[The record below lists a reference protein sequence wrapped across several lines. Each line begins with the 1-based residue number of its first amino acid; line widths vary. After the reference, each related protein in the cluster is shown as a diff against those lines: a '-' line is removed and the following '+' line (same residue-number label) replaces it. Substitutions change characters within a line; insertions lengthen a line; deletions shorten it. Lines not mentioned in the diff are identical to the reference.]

1 MAYLTF
7 KSSFLFIQRDW
18 DLCFPVIR
26 QFVEAV
32 AADRFVGVLGAQHHL
47 LLVAGET
54 VRMVGEVAAAHAD
67 GVLVFGRCYYLLYFY
82 RCETRGC
89 DIGRKYLV
97 DAVVY
102 LVLLYNG
109 WFRLCGRGIS
119 RPVYWG

>member
-1 MAYLTF
+1 MRYLTF

-67 GVLVFGRCYYLLYFY
+67 GVHLVTYSAVAISAG
-82 RCETRGC
+82 
-89 DIGRKYLV
+89 IGPK
-97 DAVVY
+97 
-102 LVLLYNG
+102 G
-109 WFRLCGRGIS
+109 F
-119 RPVYWG
+119 PV